1 MNKSESKY
9 YNTALLMN
17 EALLILLENKEFEFI
32 TVKEICTKAGVNR
45 STFYLHYESIED
57 LLIETI
63 ENITKKFYETFNNEM
78 LDVNKMNKDELYLI
92 DDKYLY
98 PYLTFIKENKK
109 IYKLIHEKPQIFNT
123 KESFYKLYNDIF
135 SEILD
140 RYHVETHEQEYIFS
154 FFSYGLVASVEK
166 WIENDCI
173 DDISI
178 IDNIMKNVIGYK
190 TRKE

>member
-32 TVKEICTKAGVNR
+32 TVKEICSKAGVNR

-63 ENITKKFYETFNNEM
+63 ENITKKFYQTFNNEL
-78 LDVNKMNKDELYLI
+78 LDVNKMHKDELYLI

-109 IYKLIHEKPQIFNT
+109 IYKLIHEEPQIFNT
-123 KESFYKLYNDIF
+123 KENFYKLYNNIF
-135 SEILD
+135 SKILD
-140 RYHVETHEQEYIFS
+140 RYQVETHEQEYIFS
-154 FFSYGLVASVEK
+154 FFSYGLVAIVEK
-166 WIENDCI
+166 WIENDCS
-173 DDISI
+173 DEISTI
-178 IDNIMKNVIGYK
+178 ANIMKNVIGYK